1 MFYQGPYQSKSYSL
15 EAFKAHLKISKAHN
29 EAVGY
34 HPTLAAIMIQ
44 EKHNITSDTTNEEH
58 NNAANIK
65 AR

>member
-1 MFYQGPYQSKSYSL
+1 M
-15 EAFKAHLKISKAHN
+15 EAFKAHLKIITAHN
-29 EAVGY
+29 VAVGY